1 MTRLSSRSPCLV
13 RSIHVWHADEERK
26 RELELLIDGGAIEK
40 RIQED
45 ITYGDVHESD
55 DSLWNFL
62 FFTGYL
68 RRVSERK
75 DGRHVYVTLRI
86 PNQEVACIYEDQ
98 VRGWFDN
105 AMRGSDRTAFYKAV
119 LDGNTEGM
127 EDFLSGLL
135 GRCIST
141 FDGGES
147 FYHGFL
153 LSLLYGVPGYE
164 PRSNREEG
172 DGRPDIVLEP
182 RRPRDPAI
190 LFELKVRNKFTEM
203 RDGIKEAF
211 GQIRDKRYEEG
222 VLSDGFFGVKSYGV
236 CFCKKA
242 CVIERYT
249 VV

>member
-1 MTRLSSRSPCLV
+1 MQST
-13 RSIHVWHADEERK
+13 
-26 RELELLIDGGAIEK
+26 
-40 RIQED
+40 
-45 ITYGDVHESD
+45 T
-55 DSLWNFL
+55 
-62 FFTGYL
+62 
-68 RRVSERK
+68 
-75 DGRHVYVTLRI
+75 
-86 PNQEVACIYEDQ
+86 
-98 VRGWFDN
+98 
-105 AMRGSDRTAFYKAV
+105 
-119 LDGNTEGM
+119 
-127 EDFLSGLL
+127 

-164 PRSNREEG
+164 PRSSREEG

-190 LFELKVRNKFTEM
+190 IFELKVRKKFTEM
-203 RDGIKEAF
+203 RGGIKEAF